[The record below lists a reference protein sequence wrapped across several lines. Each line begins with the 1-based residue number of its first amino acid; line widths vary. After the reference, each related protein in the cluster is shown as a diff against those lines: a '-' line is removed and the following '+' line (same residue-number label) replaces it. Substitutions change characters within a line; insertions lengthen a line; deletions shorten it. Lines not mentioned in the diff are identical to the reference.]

1 MRREAGPR
9 RQDHGSRIKDH
20 WGEAM
25 DFETIR
31 FEKRGGVAFI
41 DMNRPEKLNAMNRRM
56 QWELEAAYVA
66 VRADDDIG
74 ALVISGAG
82 ERAFSAGADIGPQDW
97 EPVSYPL
104 GPRPRRRS
112 FIEDAIVEAG
122 KPAIAAVH
130 GYCLGGGLEL
140 ALACDMI
147 VAADDA
153 LFALPEAT
161 IGTLSD
167 SGGIVRLAK
176 AVGRYKA
183 LEMVLTGNR
192 LTAAEAYGFGRVNYV
207 VPRHALLAK
216 AEELARAVLSGAP
229 LSVRYGRE
237 AVDRAL
243 DLPLDAALLVE
254 REAAAKVNR
263 SEDRQEGARAFAER
277 RQPRFQGR

>member
-1 MRREAGPR
+1 
-9 RQDHGSRIKDH
+9 
-20 WGEAM
+20 M

-31 FEKRGGVAFI
+31 FEKRDGVAFI
-41 DMNRPEKLNAMNRRM
+41 TMNRPEKLNAMNHRM
-56 QWELEAAYVA
+56 QWELETVYAD
-66 VRADDDIG
+66 VRDDHAIG

-82 ERAFSAGADIGPQDW
+82 RAFSAGADIGPQDW
-97 EPVSYPL
+97 EAAEYPL
-104 GPRPRRRS
+104 GPRPRRYS
-112 FIEDAIVEAG
+112 CIEDAVVEAG

-147 VAADDA
+147 IAAESA
-153 LFALPEAT
+153 LFGLPEVT

-183 LEMVLTGNR
+183 LELVMTGNR
-192 LTAAEAYGFGRVNYV
+192 LTAAEAHAVGLVNYV
-207 VPRHALLAK
+207 VPHDELLAR
-216 AEELARAVLSGAP
+216 AEELARTVISRAP

-237 AVDRAL
+237 VVDRAL

-254 REAAAKVNR
+254 REMALKVNQ
-263 SEDRQEGARAFAER
+263 SGDRQEGARAFSER
-277 RQPRFQGR
+277 RPPRFQGR

>member
-1 MRREAGPR
+1 
-9 RQDHGSRIKDH
+9 
-20 WGEAM
+20 M

-31 FEKRGGVAFI
+31 YEKRDGVAFI
-41 DMNRPEKLNAMNRRM
+41 TMNRPEKLNAMNRRM
-56 QWELEAAYVA
+56 QWELEAAYVD
-66 VRADDDIG
+66 VRDDSAIG

-97 EPVSYPL
+97 EPAEYPL
-104 GPRPRRRS
+104 GPRPRRYS
-112 FIEDAIVEAG
+112 FIEDAVVEAG

-147 VAADDA
+147 VAADNA
-153 LFALPEAT
+153 LFGLPEVT

-167 SGGIVRLAK
+167 SGGIVRLTK

-183 LEMVLTGNR
+183 LEMVMTGNR
-192 LTAAEAYGFGRVNYV
+192 LSAAEAQSFGLVNYV
-207 VPRHALLAK
+207 VTREAMLGK
-216 AEELARAVLSGAP
+216 AEELARAVLLQAP
-229 LSVRYGRE
+229 LSVRCGRE

-254 REAAAKVNR
+254 REMALKVNR

-277 RQPRFQGR
+277 RPPRFQGR